1 VSTRETPPRP
11 ALVVLDIAGTTVY
24 DGEGAVN
31 RCLRAA
37 LDAAGVRV
45 TPEAVNEVMGLPKPE
60 ALRLLLA
67 PTYPDPAVRAGNVKR
82 IHDDFVSRML
92 RYYREDPE
100 VVPIPGAE
108 ETFAQLRTAGIPIA
122 LDTGFSRDIADTII
136 ERLGWQAKIDASVT
150 SDEVPRGRPHP
161 DMILRLMERF
171 AIGDAA
177 GVAKVGDTPSDLQE
191 GTSAGCGWVVGVTEG
206 SHTREQLKPYPH
218 THLIPTVAEL
228 RDLLRI

>member
-1 VSTRETPPRP
+1 M
-11 ALVVLDIAGTTVY
+11 AGTTVY
-24 DGEGAVN
+24 DGVGAVN

-37 LDAAGVRV
+37 LDAAGTRV

-60 ALRLLLA
+60 ALRLLLM
-67 PTYPDPAVRAGNVKR
+67 PTHSDPAERTASVER
-82 IHDDFVSRML
+82 IHADFVDRML

-108 ETFAQLRTAGIPIA
+108 ETFARLRRAGIRVA
-122 LDTGFSRDIADTII
+122 LDTGFSRDIADTILR
-136 ERLGWQAKIDASVT
+136 RLGWRDRIDASVT

-171 AIGDAA
+171 EIEDAA
-177 GVAKVGDTPSDLQE
+177 RVAKVGDTPSDLQE

-206 SHTREQLKPYPH
+206 SHTREQLEPYPH
-218 THLIPTVAEL
+218 THLIATVAEFHNL
-228 RDLLRI
+228 FGV